1 MVSVYPDSVNV
12 PRAGKDWHVLRSLV
26 MHAAISMV
34 HVLLGPVFARRAGA
48 EHTAHWMSVLVHV
61 QAMDCAPTVLLV
73 CPGHVSA
80 RMAGLELTA
89 PHSWR
94 WSVMISL
101 TMMKVNRTLTVIHI

>member
-1 MVSVYPDSVNV
+1 MESVYPDSVNV
-12 PRAGKDWHVLRSLV
+12 LQAGKDWHVMRSLV

-34 HVLLGPVFARRAGA
+34 HVLLGPVFARRAGV
-48 EHTAHWMSVLVHV
+48 EHTAHWMSVLTHV
-61 QAMDCAPTVLLV
+61 QVMVCAPKVLLV

-101 TMMKVNRTLTVIHI
+101 TMIKVNRT